1 MSQENSTPSEAASV
15 EDSQKVHFS
24 VMLNESIDGLNIKK
38 DGFYIDGTFGRGGHS
53 RAILE
58 RLGEKGH
65 LLAIDQDPQAIEYAN
80 ATIKNPSFEIQH
92 GSFEQ
97 VVEFCNARGMNG
109 KVDGFLLD
117 LGVSSPQ
124 LDDAERGFSFM
135 REGPLDMR
143 MNPEVGLSAKEWIK
157 QVDETTLASVLKNYG
172 EERFAGRIARV
183 IKEASELDQLNTTLD
198 LAQLVQKISPKTEK
212 NKHPATRTFQA
223 IRIAVNRELDVL
235 KNVLEAA
242 VEILAPGGRLSVIS
256 FHSLEDRIVKRFF
269 RDQSTI
275 KDLFPDS
282 PIQLEVIEPVL
293 KRIGKPIFPSKEEC
307 KENGRSR
314 SAVLR
319 IAERI

>member
-1 MSQENSTPSEAASV
+1 MS
-15 EDSQKVHFS
+15 DSQQIHFS
-24 VMLNESIDGLNIKK
+24 VLLQESLDGLAIKP
-38 DGFYIDGTFGRGGHS
+38 DGVYIDGTFGRGGHS
-53 RAILE
+53 GQLLR
-58 RLGEKGH
+58 RLGEEGQ

-80 ATIKNPSFEIQH
+80 ENFKDPRFEIQY

-97 VVEFCNARGMNG
+97 IQEFCQARDLVG
-109 KVDGFLLD
+109 KVDGVLLD

-124 LDDAERGFSFM
+124 LDESERGFSFM

-143 MNPEVGLSAKEWIK
+143 MNPNEGLSAKEWLK
-157 QVDETTLASVLKNYG
+157 QVDEKTLKLVLQNYG
-172 EERFAGRIARV
+172 EERFSGRLARE
-183 IKEASELDQLNTTLD
+183 IKAASDRDELHTTLD
-198 LAQLVQKISPKTEK
+198 LAELVKRVSPKTEK

-242 VEILAPGGRLSVIS
+242 MQVLAPGGRLSVIS
-256 FHSLEDRIVKRFF
+256 FHSLEDRIVKVFI
-269 RDQSTI
+269 RDQSKI

-293 KRIGKPIFPSKEEC
+293 KKVGKPIFPTKEEC
-307 KENGRSR
+307 QQNPRSR

-319 IAERI
+319 LAEKL